1 MRYVNCDT
9 FLLAPLLCVEF
20 IINVLGGYIG
30 FICSHCC
37 FLFFGLV
44 QKQSDELAHASGE
57 HTEAGSNAGN
67 KAVLLSKGTNNVAH
81 QLSSANSSDVV
92 YANEFDTSVTM
103 LNIVCSL
110 DVEDIC

>member
-1 MRYVNCDT
+1 MCDT
-9 FLLAPLLCVEF
+9 YLFALLYYVLNSLSMY
-20 IINVLGGYIG
+20 LGGYVG

-57 HTEAGSNAGN
+57 HAEAGSNVGN

-92 YANEFDTSVTM
+92 YANEFDTSVSM